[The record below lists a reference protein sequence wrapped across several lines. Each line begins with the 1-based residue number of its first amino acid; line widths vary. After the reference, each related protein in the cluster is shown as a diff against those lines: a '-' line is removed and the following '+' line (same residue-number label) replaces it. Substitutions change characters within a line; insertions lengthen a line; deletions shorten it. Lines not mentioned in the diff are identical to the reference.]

1 MKQIESYNSH
11 LLVVLGFKKVN
22 FATQTSQN
30 LTQNA
35 KLGLWIITPPQ
46 KKTSNLCATWSLVCS
61 ILCIVLLI
69 IIPYAFALGFSAG
82 KGGNPFL
89 GKVAYAILVIGGLG
103 SVMSLIA
110 GVVLAIIG
118 LIKSKQLN
126 GKGRAMSIVALSLI
140 ATPIIFVGFLSLVGF
155 WGGG

>member
-1 MKQIESYNSH
+1 MKQIEGYNSH
-11 LLVVLGFKKVN
+11 LLVVLDFKKVN

-46 KKTSNLCATWSLVCS
+46 KKTSNLCATWSVGCS

-69 IIPYAFALGFSAG
+69 IIPYAFALGF
-82 KGGNPFL
+82 KQRNPFL
-89 GKVAYAILVIGGLG
+89 EEVADTLLVLGGLG

-110 GVVLAIIG
+110 GIVLAIIG

-140 ATPIIFVGFLSLVGF
+140 ATPIIFVGFLLLLVGF
-155 WGGG
+155 WGG

>member
-1 MKQIESYNSH
+1 M
-11 LLVVLGFKKVN
+11 
-22 FATQTSQN
+22 
-30 LTQNA
+30 
-35 KLGLWIITPPQ
+35 
-46 KKTSNLCATWSLVCS
+46 CS

-69 IIPYAFALGFSAG
+69 IIPYVFELGFSAS

-89 GKVAYAILVIGGLG
+89 EEVADAILVIGGLG

-110 GVVLAIIG
+110 GAVLAIIG

-155 WGGG
+155 WGG

>member
-1 MKQIESYNSH
+1 MDN
-11 LLVVLGFKKVN
+11 N
-22 FATQTSQN
+22 
-30 LTQNA
+30 
-35 KLGLWIITPPQ
+35 PPP

-69 IIPYAFALGFSAG
+69 IIPYAFALGF
-82 KGGNPFL
+82 KQRNPFL
-89 GKVAYAILVIGGLG
+89 EEVADALLVLGGLG

-110 GVVLAIIG
+110 GIVLAIIG

-140 ATPIIFVGFLSLVGF
+140 ATPIIFVGFLLLLVGF
-155 WGGG
+155 WGG